1 MLCCMAGSTRTN
13 SGINLGAALRTV
25 REERGVSQR
34 KLADA
39 IGRDPGLVSRWES
52 GERQAKPA
60 DVTQICEA
68 LGIDAERT
76 ADLINMAG
84 QAGQPQWL
92 AVTLPERRA
101 QLNALLAAERTATA
115 VIQNA
120 PLIIPG
126 VLQTSDV
133 IRSIMVDGGVPA
145 SEIDERVAVRIGRRD
160 LITRRNPAHLEVF
173 LGEAALRTIIGNPQI
188 MADQLHYLV
197 EHAEMENVDIR
208 VVAFKTG
215 WTAALVGEFIYLDG
229 DPAIVNIEMQGSGLI
244 LHGREDLD
252 TYRRAAA
259 EVREKAMSSE
269 ATAELIAEV
278 ISELEKQDDNT
289 T

>member
-13 SGINLGAALRTV
+13 SGINLGAALRTI
-25 REERGVSQR
+25 REEQGVSQR
-34 KLADA
+34 KLADT

-160 LITRRNPAHLEVF
+160 LITRRNPARLEVF

-188 MADQLHYLV
+188 MADQLHYLI
-197 EHAEMENVDIR
+197 EHADMDNVDIR
-208 VVAFKTG
+208 VVAFNAG

-229 DPAIVNIEMQGSGLI
+229 DPSIVNIEMQGSGLI

-252 TYRRAAA
+252 TYRRAADA
-259 EVREKAMSSE
+259 VREKAMSPD
-269 ATAELIAEV
+269 ATKELMAEV
-278 ISELEKQDDNT
+278 ISELEKSE
-289 T
+289 